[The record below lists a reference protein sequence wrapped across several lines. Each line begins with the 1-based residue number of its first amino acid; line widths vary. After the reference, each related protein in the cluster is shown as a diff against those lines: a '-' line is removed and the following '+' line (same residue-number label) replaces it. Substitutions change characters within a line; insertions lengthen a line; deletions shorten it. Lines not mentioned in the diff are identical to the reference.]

1 MWLPLNIISIIIKN
15 YNHIHRNSSH
25 SNQLM
30 FKTAIN
36 KYLWNSCKIV
46 IIKEFVFM
54 KKGTAEFDHVLETNV
69 EHKWTFSKILNT
81 KNIILKH
88 IYELKDKSSMFL
100 KSIQRSFKYS
110 QSLSYHHNHKIII
123 RCIYSTNNLIV
134 FVFTATY
141 IYVYAQY

>member
-25 SNQLM
+25 NNQLM

-46 IIKEFVFM
+46 IIKDSCFYEKRNSRIRPCPRNKCRAQLNLFY
-54 KKGTAEFDHVLETNV
+54 N
-69 EHKWTFSKILNT
+69 SKHE
-81 KNIILKH
+81 KYSLKH

-110 QSLSYHHNHKIII
+110 QSLSYHHNHTKII

-134 FVFTATY
+134 YVFTATY